1 MNGCLKVFTVYV
13 LKPSG
18 IDDTIEIRIIILVE
32 IFPGSRSILE
42 KKKTTKIICIKI
54 QMIPLPLPRNV
65 GFQRE
70 SENDSQFFHFEENK
84 SGIQAF
90 ADQRHHQE

>member
-1 MNGCLKVFTVYV
+1 
-13 LKPSG
+13 
-18 IDDTIEIRIIILVE
+18 
-32 IFPGSRSILE
+32 
-42 KKKTTKIICIKI
+42 
-54 QMIPLPLPRNV
+54 MIPLPLPRNV

-90 ADQRHHQE
+90 ADQRHHQEWENYILVFYFEKPFVQGH

>member
-42 KKKTTKIICIKI
+42 KKNDKNHLYQDSNDSTSTPAKCRLSTRI
-54 QMIPLPLPRNV
+54 
-65 GFQRE
+65 RE
-70 SENDSQFFHFEENK
+70 SQFFHFEENK